1 MKKTKLLTA
10 IIGGSALLTSTPIV
24 ATSCTSDDKDAKES
38 YYVVKGEKVS
48 LPTTFTQ
55 ADINNLLPINYT
67 FDDGITR
74 YAVFVNDKYVEAD
87 LITELKI
94 YETDGIVEIPYYFL
108 AGCTKL
114 SKVYLKGVKVTSLI
128 TGYFI
133 QPTAKNTILTDLS
146 VPTLV
151 YLPGMQETGLT
162 NNFLRNFNALTNV
175 DLSGFSDV
183 TTIGT
188 YFLSDSY
195 ALKNVDLTPLSK
207 LKSVGGYFMRNCISL
222 TSIDLTP
229 LSDVQIINNYFLS
242 GCTSLTNVDTINN
255 MKSLTRIG
263 TYFVSNTGIKSFKLT
278 NLPELTQIGQNALS
292 DNQLMTDVEI
302 SYLPKLQ
309 YFGQGLCSRS
319 SESLPVSGVEN
330 ITLKELPSLKK
341 STTSTQT
348 DYGIQGNFLKYAPN
362 LKVVNLGD
370 DIIDNVFYADNLYP
384 CFVTEYKTDDA
395 YVNGITLNS
404 ANKSD
409 IKTKFPDDSTTSGK
423 YRK

>member
-10 IIGGSALLTSTPIV
+10 IIGGSTLLTSVPIV

-55 ADINNLLPINYT
+55 ADINNLVPINYT

-94 YETDGIVEIPYYFL
+94 YETDGIVSLPSYFL
-108 AGCTKL
+108 VRCSKL
-114 SKVYLKGVKVTSLI
+114 SKLYLKGVKVTSFDKVN
-128 TGYFI
+128 YFV
-133 QPTAKNTILTDLS
+133 QSSDKNISLTDLS
-146 VPTLV
+146 VPTIV
-151 YLPGMQETGLT
+151 RDPGMETLSLPD
-162 NNFLRNFNALTNV
+162 NFLKNFNALINV
-175 DLSGFSDV
+175 DLSGLSEV
-183 TTIGT
+183 TNINA
-188 YFLSDSY
+188 YFLANSY
-195 ALKNVDLTPLSK
+195 ALKSVDLTPLSK
-207 LKSVGGYFMRNCISL
+207 VSSIASRFLVNCSSL
-222 TSIDLTP
+222 TSIDLSP
-229 LSDVQIINNYFLS
+229 LSNLISTGNYFLNN
-242 GCTSLTNVDTINN
+242 CTSLTNIDTINN
-255 MKSLTRIG
+255 MKSLQQIG
-263 TYFVSNTGIKSFKLT
+263 QNCISNTGIKSFKLT
-278 NLPELTQIGQNALS
+278 NLPELKQINTYFLS
-292 DNQLMTDVEI
+292 SNQLLTDVEI

-309 YFGQGLCSRS
+309 FFGQGLCSRS

-341 STTSTQT
+341 STTPTRSA
-348 DYGIQGNFLKYAPN
+348 YGIQGKFLQSAPN

-370 DIIDNVFYADNLYP
+370 DISADVFYADTDSFTTLYL
-384 CFVTEYKTDDA
+384 TDDA

-404 ANKSD
+404 INKSA
-409 IKTKFPDDSTTSGK
+409 IETKFLDDPTTSGS